1 MDFEAQIVLT
11 FKRSDCNLIHNYESD
26 MKLTENDIL
35 KALKSTITLSDLTD
49 KLPSLSEE
57 RLNEFYESISSRL
70 LNTAEAEVF
79 IDGASDS
86 EDNGGIGIVL
96 KSNGKN
102 VKNISRSV
110 GKKTNNEAE
119 YLAMIAGLELALNNN
134 FNEIIIYSDSELLV
148 NQING
153 KYKVKAK
160 NLRPLFDQVLDVL
173 DEFAKYEVT
182 WIPRDKNGVADDLA
196 KQGSKQ

>member
-11 FKRSDCNLIHNYESD
+11 FKRSDCNLIYNYESD
-26 MKLTENDIL
+26 MKPTENDIL

>member
-1 MDFEAQIVLT
+1 
-11 FKRSDCNLIHNYESD
+11 
-26 MKLTENDIL
+26 MKITENDIL
-35 KALKSTITLSDLTD
+35 EAIKTTITASDLTD

-57 RLNEFYESISSRL
+57 RLNEFYKSISKRFMK
-70 LNTAEAEVF
+70 TAEAEIY

-96 KSNGKN
+96 KSNGRD
-102 VKNISRSV
+102 VENISRSV

-134 FNEIIIYSDSELLV
+134 FNNIKIYSDSELLV

-160 NLRPLFDQVLDVL
+160 NLQPLFNQVLDSL
-173 DEFAKYEVT
+173 GEFKKYEVS
-182 WIPRDKNGVADDLA
+182 WIPREKNSSADDLA
-196 KQGSKQ
+196 KQGTHQ